1 MFYRAGPA
9 IRGRQTATDP
19 AIARSGSM
27 TSGPYDYP
35 GVVPSAQGEEADWF
49 AFCREHRLMIQRCV
63 ECAHYQFPPR
73 SVCIECLAPRP
84 EWVEAAGTGTV
95 FTFTIQHRE
104 ASGFEGQA
112 PYVVAMVDLDEGP
125 RMMSR
130 IVGPEPISIGMSV
143 EVGWASIADGVDVP
157 VFVSAQEQ
165 DS

>member
-1 MFYRAGPA
+1 MLSVRTISFHRDQSASNASPQG
-9 IRGRQTATDP
+9 
-19 AIARSGSM
+19 RSGWRQ
-27 TSGPYDYP
+27 P
-35 GVVPSAQGEEADWF
+35 
-49 AFCREHRLMIQRCV
+49 
-63 ECAHYQFPPR
+63 
-73 SVCIECLAPRP
+73 
-84 EWVEAAGTGTV
+84 GTGTV

-157 VFVSAQEQ
+157 VFVSAQEL